1 MTAATAHPLPLL
13 LPFLLLLSRH
23 ASAAAAAAPCAP
35 PLTCVAERVRAHL
48 HRVKAL
54 LRHPAKD
61 GDRDIVAS
69 LSAAE
74 ALVDP
79 ASRPGKH
86 PSPTLLLSAEVH
98 FSTGQWRRTRGRYSL
113 AYASYSAALAANP
126 AYVPALLNAAQA
138 AAAINATDAAAL
150 LGRAVSV
157 RPLRKVTAHTHAHT
171 PTHTHTRTHTHVRT
185 HTLLPWPHI
194 NSASHAMLCPMS
206 SASAWAQGCSQCLV
220 PGLHL
225 VHHSK
230 RPPAFES

>member
-1 MTAATAHPLPLL
+1 MKLGLILKISLEIAAVEGGRYRGLSRHGERGTVRVAATDTTPHASPMTAATARPFHLL
-13 LPFLLLLSRH
+13 LPLVLLLSIH

-79 ASRPGKH
+79 
-86 PSPTLLLSAEVH
+86 PSPTQLLSAEVH
-98 FSTGQWRRTRGRYSL
+98 FSTGQWRRTRGHYSL

-157 RPLRKVTAHTHAHT
+157 RPLRKVTAHAHT
-171 PTHTHTRTHTHVRT
+171 LARTHTQT
-185 HTLLPWPHI
+185 HTNALLP
-194 NSASHAMLCPMS
+194 
-206 SASAWAQGCSQCLV
+206 
-220 PGLHL
+220 
-225 VHHSK
+225 
-230 RPPAFES
+230 

>member
-1 MTAATAHPLPLL
+1 MRVAATDTTPHASPMTAATARPFHLL
-13 LPFLLLLSRH
+13 LPLVLLLSIH

-79 ASRPGKH
+79 ASRPGTP
-86 PSPTLLLSAEVH
+86 PSPTQLLSAEVH
-98 FSTGQWRRTRGRYSL
+98 FSTGQWRRTRGHYSL

-157 RPLRKVTAHTHAHT
+157 RPLRKVTAHAHT
-171 PTHTHTRTHTHVRT
+171 LARTHTNT
-185 HTLLPWPHI
+185 HKRVAPVAPCQ
-194 NSASHAMLCPMS
+194 LCVTRDALS
-206 SASAWAQGCSQCLV
+206 YVL
-220 PGLHL
+220 
-225 VHHSK
+225 
-230 RPPAFES
+230 R

>member
-1 MTAATAHPLPLL
+1 MTAATARPFHLL
-13 LPFLLLLSRH
+13 LPLVLLLSIH

-79 ASRPGKH
+79 
-86 PSPTLLLSAEVH
+86 PSPTQLLSAEVH
-98 FSTGQWRRTRGRYSL
+98 FSTGQWRRTRGHYSL

-157 RPLRKVTAHTHAHT
+157 RPLRKVTAHAHT
-171 PTHTHTRTHTHVRT
+171 LARTHTQT
-185 HTLLPWPHI
+185 HTNALLP
-194 NSASHAMLCPMS
+194 
-206 SASAWAQGCSQCLV
+206 
-220 PGLHL
+220 
-225 VHHSK
+225 
-230 RPPAFES
+230 